1 MADVGAGAFHRVE
14 HVGQVVFAAT
24 ASHVEFLAV
33 VGGFD
38 HARQRTDLGHRRIRQ
53 IERFDGDALARV
65 DHVLELVGGSER
77 QVPAVVHDE
86 DAVADLLDLL
96 HVVAGV
102 DHRGAGLVEPLDAF
116 QNRIAA
122 LRVDGDR
129 GFVEEDQ
136 VRLVRDAAGDVQASQ
151 QTAGQFA
158 GPELPEVLE
167 TDEFDGLLDQR
178 RTVSFLRHVQRA
190 EVVDVFGDGQF
201 IEHGHVLRHDA
212 DTALQ
217 RVGGRR
223 HRLAEHANRARIV
236 GEQREDAVDRGGFA
250 GPVRSKQAENLALV
264 HVKVKVVER
273 HHVAVAFDQLADVHG
288 QGRVGCRVVFGSSVV
303 GCHSHSLPW

>member
-1 MADVGAGAFHRVE
+1 M
-14 HVGQVVFAAT
+14 
-24 ASHVEFLAV
+24 
-33 VGGFD
+33 
-38 HARQRTDLGHRRIRQ
+38 
-53 IERFDGDALARV
+53 
-65 DHVLELVGGSER
+65 
-77 QVPAVVHDE
+77 
-86 DAVADLLDLL
+86 
-96 HVVAGV
+96 AGV
-102 DHRGAGLVEPLDAF
+102 NHRGTGLIEPLDALE
-116 QNRIAA
+116 NCVAA
-122 LRVDGDR
+122 LRVDGHR
-129 GFVEEDQ
+129 RFVEENQ
-136 VRLVRDAAGDVQASQ
+136 VRLVRDAAGDVQSPQ

-158 GPELPEVLE
+158 GPELAEVLE

-217 RVGGRR
+217 RIGGRR
-223 HRLAEHANRARIV
+223 HRLAEYANRARIV
-236 GEQREDAVDRGGFA
+236 GEQCEDAVDRSGFA
-250 GPVRSKQAENLALV
+250 GPVRPKQAENLALV

-288 QGRVGCRVVFGSSVV
+288 QSRVGCRVVFGSSVV

>member
-1 MADVGAGAFHRVE
+1 MASITHG
-14 HVGQVVFAAT
+14 
-24 ASHVEFLAV
+24 S
-33 VGGFD
+33 
-38 HARQRTDLGHRRIRQ
+38 ARTSAIAESARSSV
-53 IERFDGDALARV
+53 FDGDALARV

-86 DAVADLLDLL
+86 DAVADLFDLL

-158 GPELPEVLE
+158 GPELRKSWSP
-167 TDEFDGLLDQR
+167 TNSMDSSTSGAR
-178 RTVSFLRHVQRA
+178 S
-190 EVVDVFGDGQF
+190 VFFG
-201 IEHGHVLRHDA
+201 
-212 DTALQ
+212 TYS
-217 RVGGRR
+217 
-223 HRLAEHANRARIV
+223 
-236 GEQREDAVDRGGFA
+236 EQ
-250 GPVRSKQAENLALV
+250 K
-264 HVKVKVVER
+264 
-273 HHVAVAFDQLADVHG
+273 
-288 QGRVGCRVVFGSSVV
+288 
-303 GCHSHSLPW
+303 